1 MIDSIKR
8 YVQEQNM
15 FAEGDYVVAGVSGG
29 ADSICLLCVLLELR
43 LEIPMN

>member
-29 ADSICLLCVLLELR
+29 ADSICLLCSWNCALR
-43 LEIPMN
+43 FL

>member
-15 FAEGDYVVAGVSGG
+15 FAEGDYVVAGVCPVERTQS
-29 ADSICLLCVLLELR
+29 AFFACSWNCALR
-43 LEIPMN
+43 FL

>member
-15 FAEGDYVVAGVSGG
+15 FAEGDYVVAGVERTQS
-29 ADSICLLCVLLELR
+29 AFFACSWNYALR
-43 LEIPMN
+43 FL